1 MYLFELVVGG
11 SILFN
16 GVVRAIH
23 KAMIVFDYDE
33 VMRSF
38 VLFGIAFILS
48 GEVKV
53 EVVEEAW
60 VLVTNVADD
69 IDKRNRMERFDEV
82 FLHGLF
88 DMNDLF
94 VVQITQ
100 VSLELPKSLLN

>member
-33 VMRSF
+33 VMGSF
-38 VLFGIAFILS
+38 VFFGIAFILS

-82 FLHGLF
+82 FLHSLF
-88 DMNDLF
+88 DMNHLLSF
-94 VVQITQ
+94 K
-100 VSLELPKSLLN
+100 LPKSLLN